1 MSYHEINGT
10 LMELVT
16 FVVKKIRV
24 YHQCTLT
31 AKQLFEFW
39 FSIRDYL
46 SLKNGSLILLDTK
59 SSITNSRSQI
69 FSKYADQ
76 KC

>member
-10 LMELVT
+10 LLELVT
-16 FVVKKIRV
+16 SVVNKIRV
-24 YHQCTLT
+24 YDQCTLT
-31 AKQLFEFW
+31 AKQLSQFW

-46 SLKNGSLILLDTK
+46 SLKNGSLILLDIK